1 MENKNIIIILSIIVV
16 ILAIA
21 TFLSVFKINP
31 LDPYKDVDEEYIRLP
46 INGEKVRFTGTYLG
60 PDDAFLYNYDKS
72 RGVIQVGNS
81 YVLISTSKVQ
91 GLEGKTITVEGCF
104 YNDKIDGD
112 VVPINNKY
120 VYGEHF
126 YIDNVIDN

>member
-1 MENKNIIIILSIIVV
+1 MQLLNI
-16 ILAIA
+16 
-21 TFLSVFKINP
+21 KI
-31 LDPYKDVDEEYIRLP
+31 DKFGMIGRTSCIFMFQY
-46 INGEKVRFTGTYLG
+46 RFTGTYLG
-60 PDDAFLYNYDKS
+60 PDDAFLYNIDKS
-72 RGVIQVGNS
+72 RGVMQVGNS
-81 YVLISTSKVQ
+81 YVLIRTSKVQ